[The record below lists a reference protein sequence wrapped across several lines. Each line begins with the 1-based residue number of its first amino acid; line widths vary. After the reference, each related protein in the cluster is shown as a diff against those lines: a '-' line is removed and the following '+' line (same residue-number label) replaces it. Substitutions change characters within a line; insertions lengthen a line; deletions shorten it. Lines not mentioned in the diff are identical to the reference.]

1 MNLPPSIINRR
12 YGCLRDAIDVRDK
25 VLRMS
30 FTQVLP
36 IPPAHDE
43 SQWLGPVRDQGEE
56 GSCVGHGW
64 AGFADWLFRKFGPH
78 HFSLNL
84 SPQFVYYKCREM
96 EGTLPDDGGA
106 QVRTGAK
113 VFNQFGVCPEINDPY
128 GPLTLNDAPT
138 PLALSQALNYKG
150 GAYHSLLALEDM
162 KCCLASGY
170 CFVDGI
176 PVFESFET
184 EAVAVSGE
192 IPMPQPSE
200 RQLGGH
206 CTLTIGYDDNHKN
219 LDGSLGAARKRN
231 SWGSTWGLAGDFW
244 LPYEYV
250 RQYAND
256 AWILHLGKPWA

>member
-1 MNLPPSIINRR
+1 MPQNAL
-12 YGCLRDAIDVRDK
+12 
-25 VLRMS
+25 
-30 FTQVLP
+30 QV
-36 IPPAHDE
+36 
-43 SQWLGPVRDQGEE
+43 
-56 GSCVGHGW
+56 
-64 AGFADWLFRKFGPH
+64 
-78 HFSLNL
+78 
-84 SPQFVYYKCREM
+84 
-96 EGTLPDDGGA
+96 
-106 QVRTGAK
+106 TGAK
-113 VFNQFGVCPEINDPY
+113 NSSNVQKQELVDASGVLVGSRGGLNSTLNVGAAAVIKATPGRVARLIVIAP
-128 GPLTLNDAPT
+128 GTTSGALTLNDAPT

-162 KCCLASGY
+162 KYCLASGY